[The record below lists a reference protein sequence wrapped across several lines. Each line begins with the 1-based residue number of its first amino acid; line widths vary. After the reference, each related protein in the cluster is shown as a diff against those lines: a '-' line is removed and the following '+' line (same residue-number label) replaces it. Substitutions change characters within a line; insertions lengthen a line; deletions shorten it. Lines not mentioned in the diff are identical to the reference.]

1 MAEEK
6 KSVSLS
12 DIMEEKEPAKEEKKV
27 LTKNTIITPDMVKN
41 SKSEKANLKDIAPE
55 LFVPQKSIEERN
67 GDKLMKEVDNYLKN
81 KADDLIKNVVEPF
94 REACIEKAIEA
105 EEMEAAGI
113 ISDKNNVAEFAA
125 ALEKEREKEAN
136 QSEIPENIGDSV
148 SDDLNAL
155 LGIADKANHEL
166 EEEMKK
172 TDTSENISDIQ
183 KDFADES
190 TSTNEE
196 EMDPDDL
203 IPSEEEME
211 ERNMKEVKIEDRPTD
226 EELEV
231 KKKIP
236 EPEVKIEE
244 PSSNKK
250 ETVVVPNPL
259 EDMSNTPSKINPQ
272 DALTKVSTSMPDK
285 TNIDIDNAIKTSPD
299 KPLPQIED
307 DDFKEFLE
315 DEENEN
321 VNDEERKAIYNA
333 FRDEVIQK
341 LHITPASEK
350 RLTKFK
356 ISNKPISVNKVLKT
370 VSNSINT
377 ATWVLPNSGRL
388 ITFSA
393 LSGEEIENLNPEDPN
408 FLASRITFN
417 TLYNHLID
425 ANKPATMEE
434 WLKTIN
440 WFDIN
445 DLYFAIYLATFK
457 NSNFITYQ
465 CDNPACKNMY
475 LEEKPYKDMVTYVD
489 EKAEKLYQEIIKK
502 GIDMTPD
509 TIEEDVIQINDKYA
523 IGFRAPSIYDIV
535 FGASALEQKFRDK
548 YATIIGS
555 IAYMGNIYFIHHSS
569 HMEEPVLMPVDC
581 KPVENDSAK
590 TMRNRIIAYYNI
602 LKSLSSDE
610 YGIVSSTIINISN
623 ESKVNARFHYPESTC
638 PKCKK
643 VITPADEDISP
654 LYLVFIRHRLARYAS
669 ITTE

>member
-12 DIMEEKEPAKEEKKV
+12 DIMEEKEPETHQEEKKPI
-27 LTKNTIITPDMVKN
+27 TKNTIITPDMIGD
-41 SKSEKANLKDIAPE
+41 SESQKANLKDIAPG
-55 LFVPQKSIEERN
+55 LFVPKKSIEEKN
-67 GDKLMKEVDNYLKN
+67 ADKLMGEVDSYLKQ
-81 KADDLIKNVVEPF
+81 KADDLVKNVIDPF
-94 REACIEKAIEA
+94 KEACIEKAMEA

-113 ISDKNNVAEFAA
+113 ISDKNNVQEFAA
-125 ALEKEREKEAN
+125 ALEAEKKKEAA
-136 QSEIPENIGDSV
+136 QTEIPENIGDSV
-148 SDDLNAL
+148 SDDLDEL
-155 LGIADKANHEL
+155 LNIADKATHDL
-166 EEEMKK
+166 EKDMKK
-172 TDTSENISDIQ
+172 SDSSKDISEIQ
-183 KDFADES
+183 KEFSDDEDDI
-190 TSTNEE
+190 
-196 EMDPDDL
+196 DPDDL
-203 IPSEEEME
+203 IPTEEEME
-211 ERNMKEVKIEDRPTD
+211 ERNMKEVKLEERPATD
-226 EELEV
+226 EEIEIKTPPVQKEV
-231 KKKIP
+231 H
-236 EPEVKIEE
+236 EE
-244 PSSNKK
+244 ENAAPKKK
-250 ETVVVPNPL
+250 ETIIPNPM
-259 EDMSNTPSKINPQ
+259 EDMSNAPSKINPQ
-272 DALTKVSTSMPDK
+272 DAIAKVSTSMPEK
-285 TNIDIDNAIKTSPD
+285 TNIDIDNTLKPSTDKT
-299 KPLPQIED
+299 LPQIDD

-315 DEENEN
+315 DEENEV
-321 VNDEERKAIYNA
+321 VNDEERKAVYNS
-333 FRDEVIQK
+333 FREQVIQK
-341 LHITPASEK
+341 LKITPASEK

-356 ISNKPISVNKVLKT
+356 ISSKPISVNKVLKT
-370 VSNSINT
+370 AYNTINT

-393 LSGEEIENLNPEDPN
+393 LSGEEIENLNPEDSN

-475 LEEKPYKDMVTYVD
+475 LEEKPYKDMITYVD
-489 EKAEKLYQEIIKK
+489 DNAEKLYQDIIKK

-535 FGASALEQKFRDK
+535 FGTSALEQKFRDK
-548 YATIIGS
+548 YATVIGS

-569 HMEEPVLMPVDC
+569 HVDEPVLMPVDC

-602 LKSLSSDE
+602 LKSLNSDE
-610 YGIVSSTIINISN
+610 YSIVSSTIINISN
-623 ESKVNARFHYPESTC
+623 KSKVNAHFHYPESTC

-643 VITPADEDISP
+643 VIKPSDEDISP

-669 ITTE
+669 IMTE

>member
-1 MAEEK
+1 
-6 KSVSLS
+6 
-12 DIMEEKEPAKEEKKV
+12 
-27 LTKNTIITPDMVKN
+27 
-41 SKSEKANLKDIAPE
+41 
-55 LFVPQKSIEERN
+55 
-67 GDKLMKEVDNYLKN
+67 
-81 KADDLIKNVVEPF
+81 
-94 REACIEKAIEA
+94 
-105 EEMEAAGI
+105 
-113 ISDKNNVAEFAA
+113 
-125 ALEKEREKEAN
+125 
-136 QSEIPENIGDSV
+136 
-148 SDDLNAL
+148 
-155 LGIADKANHEL
+155 
-166 EEEMKK
+166 
-172 TDTSENISDIQ
+172 
-183 KDFADES
+183 
-190 TSTNEE
+190 
-196 EMDPDDL
+196 
-203 IPSEEEME
+203 
-211 ERNMKEVKIEDRPTD
+211 
-226 EELEV
+226 
-231 KKKIP
+231 
-236 EPEVKIEE
+236 
-244 PSSNKK
+244 
-250 ETVVVPNPL
+250 
-259 EDMSNTPSKINPQ
+259 
-272 DALTKVSTSMPDK
+272 
-285 TNIDIDNAIKTSPD
+285 
-299 KPLPQIED
+299 
-307 DDFKEFLE
+307 
-315 DEENEN
+315 
-321 VNDEERKAIYNA
+321 
-333 FRDEVIQK
+333 
-341 LHITPASEK
+341 
-350 RLTKFK
+350 
-356 ISNKPISVNKVLKT
+356 VLKT
-370 VSNSINT
+370 ASNSINT

-475 LEEKPYKDMVTYVD
+475 LEEKPYKDMITYVD
-489 EKAEKLYQEIIKK
+489 EKAEKLYQDIIKK

-535 FGASALEQKFRDK
+535 FGSSALEQKFRDK

-569 HMEEPVLMPVDC
+569 HVEEPVLMPVDC

-602 LKSLSSDE
+602 LKSLNSDE

-643 VITPADEDISP
+643 VIKPADEDISP

-669 ITTE
+669 IMTE